1 MKTFEEYKESCTEEI
16 TRDLQYAVNQC
27 DDPKVSIHTKYKLRG
42 FIEAQ
47 EKMLRNIDEFAVM
60 EIGSTT
66 NDLIEQIQLAYQ
78 LYPDEYFK
86 DPESFI
92 TNRIIGYTPDGKRLD
107 RTSYG
112 LGQCIELGITL
123 NDLSF
128 LKDRRPVDQ
137 ETADMLRK
145 NVNNILGTDIPLSG
159 VEEQALKDYESSEDE
174 LSKAEAYVRLKE
186 LQRNS
191 GKLKNGGTYF
201 FLADNQNYQ
210 EAKAMCSGRQL

>member
-1 MKTFEEYKESCTEEI
+1 MKTFEEYKESRTKEI
-16 TRDLQYAVNQC
+16 TRDLKYAVAQC
-27 DDPKVSIHTKYKLRG
+27 DEPNVSIHTKYKLRS

-47 EKMLRNIDEFAVM
+47 ENMLRNIDEVAVM
-60 EIGSTT
+60 GIGSTT
-66 NDLIEQIQLAYQ
+66 NSLIEQIQIAYQ

-86 DPESFI
+86 NPESFI

-112 LGQCIELGITL
+112 QAECVELGITL

-137 ETADMLRK
+137 ETADILRK
-145 NVNNILGTDIPLSG
+145 NVNNIFGTDIPLSG
-159 VEEQALKDYESSEDE
+159 VEEQALKAYETSEDE
-174 LSKAEAYVRLKE
+174 LSKADAYVRLKE

-201 FLADNQNYQ
+201 FLADDQKYQ
-210 EAKAMCSGRQL
+210 ESKAMCSGRQI